1 MDGVRMIEKRIH
13 NLHSPVLKAKS
24 CSLTSEIIRWTLR
37 KRFSKEPQKAK
48 NGSPSVFVLQTRS
61 SWATSNAAI
70 VDVTD
75 PKSQKPLVLSN
86 DIDMS
91 HVTNVKDVLAA
102 SFIFPRQCSPKNVKV
117 LLPLRNNN
125 RPKTRLHCTV
135 KFVWPTLVWSKL
147 KQYGEVRSRFKCW
160 NFGCGTMCGSVH
172 QSGEDASIRIVLS
185 FLSQI
190 RHALLYLRLDF

>member
-1 MDGVRMIEKRIH
+1 MI
-13 NLHSPVLKAKS
+13 
-24 CSLTSEIIRWTLR
+24 
-37 KRFSKEPQKAK
+37 
-48 NGSPSVFVLQTRS
+48 VLQTRS

-147 KQYGEVRSRFKCW
+147 KQYSEVPITVQMLEFRMWNHVWLGTSIGRRCFYKDRSLV
-160 NFGCGTMCGSVH
+160 S
-172 QSGEDASIRIVLS
+172 LS
-185 FLSQI
+185 DTPCI
-190 RHALLYLRLDF
+190 ALPPT